1 MKEKL
6 KDNNYVNWGMTL
18 FGVVAASIILF
29 FVLSKLN
36 IFIKWIL
43 KIISILMPI
52 FLGIMFAYLLN
63 PLVVVIEKYVTA
75 QVVEYLYKK
84 VFKKAQNKDRVKR
97 ISAIFM
103 TYLLAFIVI
112 VLFFKFVVPSL
123 FDSINLMITNIPIYI
138 NNIYNYLKDIL
149 KSNPDLMVLVDNMN
163 TNITDF
169 VGKLMLPPMDSI
181 MLNVTVGISSFF
193 KWVINI
199 VIGLIVSVYLI
210 YDKDTFVGGTKK
222 VLRAILPS
230 KIYDTTMTTLASI
243 DKVFGGFMVAK
254 IIDSLLIGVI
264 TFVILA
270 LFKIPYALVISVI
283 VGVTNIIPYFG
294 PFIGAVPCALLLLL
308 IDPTKSLTFVILIL
322 LIQQFDGNILG
333 PKLIGNKTGLKS
345 FWVLF
350 SILLFGG
357 LFGFVGMIFGVPIF
371 AVIYSVVA
379 NLINKK
385 LAKTASR

>member
-1 MKEKL
+1 
-6 KDNNYVNWGMTL
+6 MTL
-18 FGVVAASIILF
+18 FGVVAASIVLF

-75 QVVEYLYKK
+75 HVVEYLYKE
-84 VFKKAQNKDRVKR
+84 VFKKAKNKDRVKR

-169 VGKLMLPPMDSI
+169 VGKLMLPSMDSI

-199 VIGLIVSVYLI
+199 VIGLIVSVYLM
-210 YDKDTFVGGTKK
+210 YDKDTLVGGTKK

-230 KIYDTTMTTLASI
+230 KI
-243 DKVFGGFMVAK
+243 
-254 IIDSLLIGVI
+254 
-264 TFVILA
+264 
-270 LFKIPYALVISVI
+270 
-283 VGVTNIIPYFG
+283 
-294 PFIGAVPCALLLLL
+294 
-308 IDPTKSLTFVILIL
+308 
-322 LIQQFDGNILG
+322 
-333 PKLIGNKTGLKS
+333 
-345 FWVLF
+345 
-350 SILLFGG
+350 
-357 LFGFVGMIFGVPIF
+357 
-371 AVIYSVVA
+371 
-379 NLINKK
+379 
-385 LAKTASR
+385 